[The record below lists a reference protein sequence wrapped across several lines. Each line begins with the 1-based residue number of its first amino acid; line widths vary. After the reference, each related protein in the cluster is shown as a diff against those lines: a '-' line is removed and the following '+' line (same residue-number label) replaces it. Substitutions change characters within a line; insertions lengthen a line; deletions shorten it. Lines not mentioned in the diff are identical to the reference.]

1 MSLCKACVSGVIHE
15 GEAVGT
21 IDNINGVK
29 CYIGK
34 PSVEYPKNKALLFL
48 PDVFGLEFINNK
60 LLVDAYAKNGFYTV
74 LIDYFEGD
82 SIPENALN
90 DSNFDRYAWLA
101 KHGHDRTKPLLDAA
115 IKGLK
120 EQGFETFAAIG
131 YCFGAKY
138 VAALAYDNSL
148 KAGVMNHP
156 SFLDYPTDP
165 EKLKATKLPLLWNVC
180 EIDDQCPLEKQKI
193 VDEVYGDAEFYKKSY
208 YPKASHGFAVR
219 GDLTVP
225 EVKFAKEDSFK
236 QSVEWLIKH
245 F

>member
-1 MSLCKACVSGVIHE
+1 
-15 GEAVGT
+15 
-21 IDNINGVK
+21 
-29 CYIGK
+29 
-34 PSVEYPKNKALLFL
+34 YPKTKALLLL
-48 PDVFGLEFINNK
+48 PDVFGLEFVNNK

-74 LIDYFEGD
+74 LIDYLEGD
-82 SIPENALN
+82 PIPESAMSGG
-90 DSNFDRYAWLA
+90 DFDRNAWFA
-101 KHGHDRTKPLLDAA
+101 RHGYERTKKATDAA

-120 EQGFETFAAIG
+120 EQGFDTFAAMG

-138 VAALAYDNSL
+138 VAALAYEGTL

-156 SFLDYPTDP
+156 SLLEYPADV

-180 EIDDQCPLEKQKI
+180 ETDQQCPPEKQKI
-193 VDEVYGDAEFYKKSY
+193 VDEVYGDADFCTSSLPDYCGLLTETVDKKSY
-208 YPKASHGFAVR
+208 YPGASHGFAVR
-219 GDLTVP
+219 GDLSVP